1 MSSRD
6 CRRSNAMCSCCSTV
20 AVDART
26 FTVPSNRSVPGG
38 EPLTLRFVRF
48 RTTAEKPRAP
58 IVMVLAGVE
67 GPDDTMKD
75 PARVDAV
82 LATIAAVK
90 RP

>member
-1 MSSRD
+1 
-6 CRRSNAMCSCCSTV
+6 
-20 AVDART
+20 
-26 FTVPSNRSVPGG
+26 
-38 EPLTLRFVRF
+38 
-48 RTTAEKPRAP
+48 
-58 IVMVLAGVE
+58 MVLAGVE